1 MRILPMTVL
10 AWFLLGTLTGYGAE
24 TINVV
29 VWDEQQPAQ
38 REAYKNFLGNEI
50 AGYLQR
56 QSGLAVRSVNLAS
69 PEKGL
74 ADNVL
79 DTCDVLIWWGHVRQ
93 FEVTPEQGR
102 SIVSRIKRGQLAL
115 IALHSAHWA
124 TPFVEAMKDRT
135 LTNAKAQFKTIP
147 SEQLEIKTVE
157 PPRRYFAPDRD
168 ALITPRFYPRKF
180 PDGKTELVIH
190 WPNCCFPAYRNDGK
204 PSTLFTLKP
213 AHPIAKGIPATFQL
227 PSTEMYDEP
236 FHVPEPD
243 EVVFEE
249 RWPTGEWFRSGMI
262 WNIGKGKVFYFR
274 PGHETFPVYK
284 QNEALKIVEN
294 AVRYLGVRQE

>member
-10 AWFLLGTLTGYGAE
+10 VWFLLGTLTGYGAE

-56 QSGLAVRSVNLAS
+56 QSGLAVRSVHLAS

-93 FEVTPEQGR
+93 FEITPEQGQ

-135 LTNAKAQFKTIP
+135 LTNAKAKFKTIP
-147 SEQLEIKTVE
+147 SEQLEIKTVD

>member
-1 MRILPMTVL
+1 MRILPMTVT
-10 AWFLLGTLTGYGAE
+10 AWFLLGTLTAYGAE
-24 TINVV
+24 TINVI

-38 REAYKNFLGNEI
+38 QEAYKNFLGNEI

-135 LTNAKAQFKTIP
+135 LTNAKAKFKTIP
-147 SEQLEIKTVE
+147 SEQLEIKTVD

>member
-1 MRILPMTVL
+1 MRILPMTVT
-10 AWFLLGTLTGYGAE
+10 AWFLLGTLTAYGAE
-24 TINVV
+24 TINVI

-38 REAYKNFLGNEI
+38 QEAYKNFLGNEI

-56 QSGLAVRSVNLAS
+56 QSGLAVRSVHLAS

-93 FEVTPEQGR
+93 FEISPEQGQ

-294 AVRYLGVRQE
+294 AVRYLGARQE